1 MSSPPKQRA
10 RAFLL
15 LGALLLEAPL
25 LRGRFTVVPAVLV
38 AAYVVEPR
46 RLASSSLPSRQEEE
60 QGCHI
65 RSDGFGWS
73 RASIR
78 RRLPA
83 VAPSPVGNQP
93 LAKGRIRGESLI
105 ASATAGRED
114 SSSLP
119 DASEPTAT
127 ETKPKAP
134 RRVNYVRP
142 SAAIERGSGFFVP
155 GLEGG
160 KARLAMGTVLVAL
173 CIVQQHQLADLG
185 LATRADGALAI
196 ASLYSGLV
204 LLQSGIEFAQDSV
217 RQERSRRAVS
227 TDKVES
233 GCADLFACSWARS
246 DDADVRDAAAG
257 SAARLN
263 VNEYKDR
270 VEWAASTY
278 LSLTP
283 ATRMLLVHNNKVVF
297 ESQMLAQT
305 MTPLPTRDESVDA
318 IPKGSASTT
327 ALLKGRTNPEI
338 IAEDV
343 ACRAALATLEQSA
356 TGRVALPPSHPA
368 FRFVVSGTDPAVPT
382 AGGSQRRTRT
392 VILQRISSH
401 SCWAVA
407 SSDLLAAFTPQDLT
421 WLGQLARYLPS

>member
-1 MSSPPKQRA
+1 MPYTPKQHTL
-10 RAFLL
+10 AFLL
-15 LGALLLEAPL
+15 VLLGPSLLDAPL
-25 LRGRFTVVPAVLV
+25 ARRRCSVVPAVTASAYLLHVEPPRRLPPSSSLWHDPFLVKGRTRGGGILV
-38 AAYVVEPR
+38 AAAAPTRHEQ
-46 RLASSSLPSRQEEE
+46 AETSSEST
-60 QGCHI
+60 
-65 RSDGFGWS
+65 
-73 RASIR
+73 
-78 RRLPA
+78 
-83 VAPSPVGNQP
+83 APSTTDP
-93 LAKGRIRGESLI
+93 
-105 ASATAGRED
+105 
-114 SSSLP
+114 
-119 DASEPTAT
+119 
-127 ETKPKAP
+127 KPKAP

-185 LATRADGALAI
+185 VPMDGALAI

-233 GCADLFACSWARS
+233 GSADSFAGSWAGS
-246 DDADVRDAAAG
+246 DDADVRDAAAE
-257 SAARLN
+257 SAASLN
-263 VNEYKDR
+263 ANEYKDR

-283 ATRMLLVHNNKVVF
+283 ATRMLLVHKDKVVF
-297 ESQMLAQT
+297 DSQMLTQT
-305 MTPLPTRDESVDA
+305 ITPLPTRDESVDV
-318 IPKGSASTT
+318 IPKGSAPAT
-327 ALLKGRTNPEI
+327 ALSGVPAARNVEGRTNPVTV
-338 IAEDV
+338 AEDL

-356 TGRVALPPSHPA
+356 TGRVALPPSHRA
-368 FRFVVSGTDPAVPT
+368 FQFFAVGAGSAEANDEPP
-382 AGGSQRRTRT
+382 AGGSQRRMTRT
-392 VILQRISSH
+392 VILQKISPH

-421 WLGQLARYLPS
+421 WLGQLASYLPS

>member
-1 MSSPPKQRA
+1 MPYTPKQHA
-10 RAFLL
+10 L
-15 LGALLLEAPL
+15 ALLLVLLGPSLLDAPL
-25 LRGRFTVVPAVLV
+25 ARRRCSVVPAVT
-38 AAYVVEPR
+38 ASAYLLHVEPPPR
-46 RLASSSLPSRQEEE
+46 RLPPSSSL
-60 QGCHI
+60 GH
-65 RSDGFGWS
+65 D
-73 RASIR
+73 
-78 RRLPA
+78 
-83 VAPSPVGNQP
+83 P
-93 LAKGRIRGESLI
+93 LVKGRTRGGGILVV
-105 ASATAGRED
+105 ASAAPTRHEQAET
-114 SSSLP
+114 SSESP
-119 DASEPTAT
+119 ASSAAEP
-127 ETKPKAP
+127 KPKAP

-160 KARLAMGTVLVAL
+160 KARLVMGIVLVAL
-173 CIVQQHQLADLG
+173 CLVQQHQLADLG
-185 LATRADGALAI
+185 LARVDGALAI

-217 RQERSRRAVS
+217 RQERSRRTVS
-227 TDKVES
+227 TDKGELAP
-233 GCADLFACSWARS
+233 ADSFAGSWAGS

-257 SAARLN
+257 SAATLN

-283 ATRMLLVHNNKVVF
+283 ATRMLLVHSNKVVF

-305 MTPLPTRDESVDA
+305 TPLPTRDESGQAVR
-318 IPKGSASTT
+318 KGSASTT
-327 ALLKGRTNPEI
+327 ALSGVPAARNVEGRTNPETRSE
-338 IAEDV
+338 AV

-368 FRFVVSGTDPAVPT
+368 FQFLAIGTGSAEANDEPT